1 MEKIAFYGE
10 DSIPYNNLNDV
21 QKREYLDKS
30 NLVSGIQD
38 FDSFYFFIQPIAG
51 SEDEFSSFYNIWMYN
66 ESTKKLNK
74 IFCIM

>member
-1 MEKIAFYGE
+1 MEKIAFYRE
-10 DSIPYNNLNDV
+10 DSIPYINLNDAR
-21 QKREYLDKS
+21 KREYLNQS
-30 NLVSGIQD
+30 FLVSAIQD
-38 FDSFYFFIQPIAG
+38 FDFFYFFIQPIAG